1 MPRLFTSYWK
11 NETLALPPHDKA
23 LKVGISRGGPRRRM
37 PYKYLMLREEPFAPS
52 RRLLTWWRR
61 PGVRTSE
68 DAEVYERE
76 YLLQLEDAGV
86 EGISAQLERKVAS
99 AKLAND
105 TVILLCHEEPGEF
118 CHRRLFARWWRE
130 QTGQEIPEL
139 DC

>member
-1 MPRLFTSYWK
+1 MPRLYTSYWK

-23 LKVGISRGGPRRRM
+23 LKLGISRGGPRQRM

-52 RRLLTWWRR
+52 RRLLTWWHR
-61 PGVRTSE
+61 PSVRTTRDE
-68 DAEVYERE
+68 EVYERE
-76 YLLQLEDAGV
+76 YLLQLESAGV
-86 EGISAQLERKVAS
+86 EEIGSQLERKVAGTS
-99 AKLAND
+99 D

-139 DC
+139 D

>member
-1 MPRLFTSYWK
+1 MPRLYTSYWK
-11 NETLALPPHDKA
+11 NGALALPPHDKA
-23 LKVGISRGGPRRRM
+23 LKLGISRGGPRRRV

-61 PGVRTSE
+61 PGVRTPE

-76 YLLQLEDAGV
+76 YLLQLEVAGV
-86 EGISAQLERKVAS
+86 EGVSAQLERKVAGT
-99 AKLAND
+99 NE

>member
-1 MPRLFTSYWK
+1 MTRLYTSYWK
-11 NETLALPPHDKA
+11 NEALALPPHDKA
-23 LKVGISRGGPRRRM
+23 LKLGISRGGPRRRM

-86 EGISAQLERKVAS
+86 EEISAQLERKVAG
-99 AKLAND
+99 AND

-139 DC
+139 DW

>member
-11 NETLALPPHDKA
+11 NEALALPPHDKA
-23 LKVGISRGGPRRRM
+23 LKLGISRGGPRQRM
-37 PYKYLMLREEPFAPS
+37 PYKYLMLREEPIAPS
-52 RRLLTWWRR
+52 RRLLSWWRR
-61 PGVRTSE
+61 PGVRTPE

-76 YLLQLEDAGV
+76 YLRQLEEAGV
-86 EGISAQLERKVAS
+86 EEIRAQLERKVAG
-99 AKLAND
+99 AND

-139 DC
+139 DE